1 MKLIS
6 PNKKRIVLTFFILI
20 IQSSFYSANSQVELF
35 KDILPG
41 IDGSSPTY
49 QATAGSLAFFSAYKT
64 DTGIE
69 LWATD
74 GTPGETKLVTDINP
88 GPETSNIRSFVSFGD
103 GVVFSAD
110 NGIIGDEPWYSDGT
124 TTGTYLIADLNLGHN
139 TSLPVFFIRFKNN
152 VYFQALNVDAS
163 GNHGVELHRTLNLP
177 PSTAEMFIDLNQGNA
192 SSLMYP
198 GTPFAATGNNL
209 FFRAKD
215 GGSTGEELWVT
226 NGSADSTKLV
236 KDINLGAFSSSPL
249 NLNSFGNLLFFI
261 ADDGISGYEPW
272 ISDGT
277 EEGTFQLKDIYTGKD
292 NGGNVS
298 PPIQFNDKL
307 FFAARDET
315 HGTELWITD
324 GTPAGT
330 NLVKDIFPGNG
341 SGLLG
346 GFRGIIFKDL
356 LFFLATDSIHGLE
369 LWTSDGTLNGTK
381 LFYDINPGIGEIY
394 TNYFFIYNDELFFA
408 AGDVW
413 ATDGTIHGTRPVIDT
428 SHFKIKN
435 LPGQFFE
442 VGGNLL
448 FQADDGLTGPELWK
462 YVPPKFKIFV
472 PINGNARIDA
482 GGNTGIAVTFS
493 GISKNLQKAD
503 TSNASLSVERY
514 TNGLNNVSG
523 ISEKNYSD
531 YFWILRDNPKL
542 NFAQTTSIHFLLSE
556 LHEINITN
564 PSNVVVYYRNFP
576 GGQEF
581 IPLTTSYDSVNNEI
595 IATGFDQL
603 GQFVLASN
611 DDLTTS
617 VESNKTTVN
626 NFELYQNY
634 PNPFNPTTKI
644 KYKIPKVVD
653 ANLHPQQTTLKVYDI
668 LGRVVATLVNKNQ
681 QAGTYEVEF
690 NASSLPSG
698 IYFYR
703 LTSSAFSN
711 TKKLVFI
718 K

>member
-1 MKLIS
+1 MKYKKANTLSLINN
-6 PNKKRIVLTFFILI
+6 PNRIRILLTFLI
-20 IQSSFYSANSQVELF
+20 IIIPGGIFTLNAQVELF

-69 LWATD
+69 LWVTD
-74 GTPGETKLVTDINP
+74 GTNDGTKLVADINP
-88 GPETSNIRSFVSFGD
+88 GQETSNIRSFVSFGD

-124 TTGTYLIADLNLGHN
+124 TSGTYLIADVNLGHN
-139 TSLPVFFIRFKNN
+139 TSLPFFFIRFKNN

-177 PSTAEMFIDLNQGNA
+177 PNTAEMFIDLNQGNA

-236 KDINLGAFSSSPL
+236 KDINLGSFSSSPL
-249 NLNSFGNLLFFI
+249 NLYSFGNLIFFI

-277 EEGTFQLKDIYTGKD
+277 EEGTFQLKDVNVGKN
-292 NGGNVS
+292 NGGNAS

-307 FFAARDET
+307 FFAARDEI

-346 GFRGIIFKDL
+346 GLRGIIFKDL
-356 LFFLATDSIHGLE
+356 LFFLATDSIHGVE

-381 LFYDINPGIGEIY
+381 LLYDINPGIGEIY

-413 ATDGTIHGTRPVIDT
+413 ATDGTIQGTRPVIRYF
-428 SHFKIKN
+428 S
-435 LPGQFFE
+435 FF
-442 VGGNLL
+442 N
-448 FQADDGLTGPELWK
+448 
-462 YVPPKFKIFV
+462 
-472 PINGNARIDA
+472 
-482 GGNTGIAVTFS
+482 
-493 GISKNLQKAD
+493 
-503 TSNASLSVERY
+503 
-514 TNGLNNVSG
+514 
-523 ISEKNYSD
+523 
-531 YFWILRDNPKL
+531 
-542 NFAQTTSIHFLLSE
+542 
-556 LHEINITN
+556 
-564 PSNVVVYYRNFP
+564 
-576 GGQEF
+576 
-581 IPLTTSYDSVNNEI
+581 
-595 IATGFDQL
+595 
-603 GQFVLASN
+603 
-611 DDLTTS
+611 
-617 VESNKTTVN
+617 
-626 NFELYQNY
+626 
-634 PNPFNPTTKI
+634 
-644 KYKIPKVVD
+644 
-653 ANLHPQQTTLKVYDI
+653 
-668 LGRVVATLVNKNQ
+668 
-681 QAGTYEVEF
+681 
-690 NASSLPSG
+690 
-698 IYFYR
+698 
-703 LTSSAFSN
+703 
-711 TKKLVFI
+711 
-718 K
+718 